1 MRRWRDC
8 LHEHQVLVGT
18 PEVFR
23 VALVVTT
30 RLSVDSLSL
39 VVGRTCFLSL
49 LFDKRPSC
57 ICRTQPKNNNSF
69 KALKKVC
76 TPSGV
81 RRVSQRRGQLAHGR
95 RHEGLPRASSV
106 RASPHGRK
114 GEPLAHTGSRLR
126 RLTTWLIVSPGSR
139 VRHCRGSWGSQ
150 PPSRRGASNP
160 RATFSRS

>member
-57 ICRTQPKNNNSF
+57 NCRTQTAEK
-69 KALKKVC
+69 
-76 TPSGV
+76 
-81 RRVSQRRGQLAHGR
+81 
-95 RHEGLPRASSV
+95 
-106 RASPHGRK
+106 
-114 GEPLAHTGSRLR
+114 
-126 RLTTWLIVSPGSR
+126 TTT
-139 VRHCRGSWGSQ
+139 
-150 PPSRRGASNP
+150 PSRR
-160 RATFSRS
+160 